1 MFKLGKVK
9 SNSIQIYQLKNAS
22 LMEFKQI
29 EEAIVNN
36 NTSRANMFNARMSKD
51 AKEKN
56 RIPHFGPLK
65 GASKWKN
72 QQNTNTNPN
81 INSQKSHS
89 QPQYIY
95 TYASTH
101 PTNQNTNLFSIN
113 K

>member
-22 LMEFKQI
+22 LMEFKQM

-36 NTSRANMFNARMSKD
+36 NNSSKTNMFNARLSKE

-65 GASKWKN
+65 GASKWKT
-72 QQNTNTNPN
+72 QQTSTNPS
-81 INSQKSHS
+81 ISHKSHS
-89 QPQYIY
+89 QPQYVY